1 MRDAVSGA
9 AGEALRR
16 FTAGTEPAEALAAWF
31 GDAPLTAALR
41 KGRQGLRHIVDRD
54 IADLDGLI
62 TAQLDLILAHPDLQ
76 RLESAWRGVSYL
88 LETADDDPRVKV
100 RILPITWTELA
111 RDFDKVL
118 EFDQSTLFDKVYNE
132 EFGMPGGLPFGL
144 LICDHAVRHKRDAA
158 YRVDDVGV
166 LAGLSQ
172 VAAAAFV
179 PCLVGAAP
187 QLLGVENYA
196 DLAIAQDLTSVF
208 RSAEYQ
214 RWQTLQHR
222 DDSRFLGVVLP
233 RVLLRAAWGDDGGR
247 RDGFRYHE
255 GAHGHDTGTWL
266 WGNGAYAVGAVSI
279 RAFRDWGWFADIRGT
294 RMDLEEAG
302 LITGLPNPAFSTGES
317 EAYRRPIEVE
327 FTDRKQRALE
337 DAGLIALSPCR
348 MTEYLALLGAP
359 SLRVP
364 EGALNPVVDANER
377 LSAMLHYVL
386 CASRFAHYIK
396 VIVRDRVGALITSND
411 LEHELQTWLDRYV
424 TGNPEASFSTKA
436 RYPLNAGQVSVSEI
450 PGRPGSFTS
459 VIHITPHFQVD
470 QMVAAFRF
478 QTEIRA
484 TRAA

>member
-1 MRDAVSGA
+1 MRDAVAGST
-9 AGEALRR
+9 GEAIQR
-16 FTAGTEPAEALAAWF
+16 FIASTDPAEALSAWF
-31 GDAPLTAALR
+31 GDAALIAALHG
-41 KGRQGLRHIVDRD
+41 GRHGLRHILDRD

-62 TAQLDLILAHPDLQ
+62 TAQLDLILAHPELQ
-76 RLESAWRGVSYL
+76 ALEAAWRGVSYL
-88 LETADDDPRVKV
+88 LETAEDDPQVKV
-100 RILPITWTELA
+100 RILSVTWSELA

-118 EFDQSTLFDKVYNE
+118 EFDQSILFSKVYSE

-158 YRVDDVGV
+158 YRIDDIGV
-166 LAGLSQ
+166 LSGLSQ

-196 DLAIAQDLTSVF
+196 DLAITQDLTSVF
-208 RSAEYQ
+208 RSTEYQ
-214 RWQTLQHR
+214 RWQSLQSR

-233 RVLLRAAWGDDGGR
+233 RVLLRSAWGDDGDR

-255 GAHGHDTGTWL
+255 GAHGHASGTWL
-266 WGNGAYAVGAVSI
+266 WGNGAYAVGAVTI

-294 RMDLEEAG
+294 RIDLEEAG
-302 LITGLPNPAFSTGES
+302 LITGLPRPAFSTGES

-337 DAGLIALSPCR
+337 EAGLIALSPCR
-348 MTEYLALLGAP
+348 MTEYLALLGVP

-364 EGALNPVVDANER
+364 EGALNAVVDANER

-396 VIVRDRVGALITSND
+396 VIVRDRVGALITSDN
-411 LEHELQTWLDRYV
+411 LENELQTWLSSYV
-424 TGNPEASFSTKA
+424 TGNPDASFSTKA
-436 RYPLNAGQVSVSEI
+436 RYPLNAGRVSVSEI